1 MCIRDSIETQVGL
14 AAVFLRKPEANT
26 DGLGVTDVQVAV
38 GFRWKTGMDLPAVFA
53 GGNVCLN
60 LLLDKVQ

>member
-1 MCIRDSIETQVGL
+1 M
-14 AAVFLRKPEANT
+14 
-26 DGLGVTDVQVAV
+26 TDVQVAV
-38 GFRWKTGMDLPAVFA
+38 GFRWKSGVNLSAVFA